1 MDVAKTNEGL
11 LRILVKPS
19 FCPRIIMVKS
29 LSKQGPG
36 NPASHPLL
44 QSTGPLMNGSSSG
57 SNHQSF
63 QREQSSVCA
72 IEQMLVHVQSIQLI
86 PRAMKELLNVLV
98 QCIKL
103 VFFFV
108 FCFVLFFHFISPACP
123 KGKTE
128 EVERWKSNS

>member
-72 IEQMLVHVQSIQLI
+72 TEQMLVHVQSIRLI

-103 VFFFV
+103 VLFFCFL
-108 FCFVLFFHFISPACP
+108 FCFVFSFHQSSLPQR
-123 KGKTE
+123 KDRRSRTLEK
-128 EVERWKSNS
+128 